1 MRCIEL
7 LETLYLSLFDKE
19 FNKFTEVELFLLL
32 LVRGVSLID

>member
-7 LETLYLSLFDKE
+7 LETLYLSLFDEE